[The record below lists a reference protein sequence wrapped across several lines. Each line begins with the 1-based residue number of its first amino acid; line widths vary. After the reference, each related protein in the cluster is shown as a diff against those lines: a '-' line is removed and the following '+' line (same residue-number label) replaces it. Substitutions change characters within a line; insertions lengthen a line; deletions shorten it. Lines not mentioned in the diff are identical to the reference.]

1 MENLDKLVTELCKL
15 PNETQWM
22 EFKITTASKVHQSLK

>member
-15 PNETQWM
+15 PDETQWV
-22 EFKITTASKVHQSLK
+22 EFKITTASKVHQILK

>member
-15 PNETQWM
+15 PDETQWV
-22 EFKITTASKVHQSLK
+22 EFKITAASKVHQSLK

>member
-15 PNETQWM
+15 PDETQWM

>member
-15 PNETQWM
+15 PDETQWM
-22 EFKITTASKVHQSLK
+22 EFKKTTASKVHQSLK

>member
-15 PNETQWM
+15 PDETQWV
-22 EFKITTASKVHQSLK
+22 EFKIATASKVHQSLK

>member
-15 PNETQWM
+15 PNETQWA
-22 EFKITTASKVHQSLK
+22 EFKITTVSKVHQSLK